1 MNAKILAPLALVSA
15 LLGTASSASAA
26 WVYFGPVYRPVPVY
40 EPVPVYRPVPVAYQ
54 PYAAADRLQGR
65 VTAFNLFDMT
75 LAVGGNLIP
84 VRLHQGTVIN
94 PTGLTL

>member
-1 MNAKILAPLALVSA
+1 MNAKILAPLALVAA

-40 EPVPVYRPVPVAYQ
+40 QPVYQPVPVYRPVPVAYQ
-54 PYAAADRLQGR
+54 PYAAADRVQGR

-84 VRLHQGTVIN
+84 VRLHQ
-94 PTGLTL
+94 